1 MQNIILKAKQKSLQ
15 LQAYNVDTWWNLV
28 QDMLQID
35 LKTQF
40 DEHKAYE
47 TYKKKLK
54 AYREAYIEFRYN
66 SPFETHQDNFN
77 ISDFNW
83 YEIGLS
89 GKAQEVQSSAPT

>member
-1 MQNIILKAKQKSLQ
+1 
-15 LQAYNVDTWWNLV
+15 
-28 QDMLQID
+28 MLQID

-66 SPFETHQDNFN
+66 SPFETH
-77 ISDFNW
+77 
-83 YEIGLS
+83 
-89 GKAQEVQSSAPT
+89 